1 MKKLWA
7 ILLVVAMLLTSAA
20 AVAEEVDLT
29 PYYFT
34 YEDFPIYTETET
46 ISLMGIK
53 HPIHGDWDKLMFFQ
67 LMEQATGVHFDIN
80 TINLDGYQE
89 AFNLAVN
96 TESYAEVMLGCM
108 LTNKQLVE
116 LGSQG
121 VLIPLEDYITEELTP
136 NLYAFLEEYP
146 LVRGAITAPDGHIY
160 ALPQL
165 NAAPIAYTGS
175 IWVNN
180 DWLEA
185 LGLTDADLPTDV
197 EGLYDLLVRFRDEDP
212 NGNGEADEIAW
223 GLTDGFDHLKGSI
236 IGAFGLPSNEVYADD
251 DGKMQYGMMQEEQMV
266 NFLTYVKKLYD
277 ENLIP
282 KDFLTYTQ
290 TDEAALGAENR
301 AGMGYGA
308 IPTNIWPFE
317 GANADEVN
325 EKASKYPM
333 LPALKSESTEEPMW
347 PHTGTGIQTGTFALT
362 DLCESNGH
370 VEAMMRWVDYLYSE
384 AGSLLIHYGP
394 EGYAYEV
401 TEDGLYRQIA
411 PTDGRSY
418 EERRGGSITP
428 DCGIAMPKYVRPT
441 TEGNWTDVLQQRR
454 NQQTDEKLVPY
465 LKLTMPQLFFLE
477 DENTE
482 IATLETDLDNFVK
495 SGMAKFVT
503 GELDLA
509 NYHAEVVEPLQSN
522 FKIDRL
528 LELYQGAYDRYTAA
542 LAD

>member
-121 VLIPLEDYITEELTP
+121 ILIPLEDYITEELTP

-495 SGMAKFVT
+495 SVMAKFVT

>member
-121 VLIPLEDYITEELTP
+121 ILIPLEDYITEELTP

-175 IWVNN
+175 VWVNN

-333 LPALKSESTEEPMW
+333 LPAQKSEYTEKPMW
-347 PHTGTGIQTGTFALT
+347 PHSGTGIQTGTFALT

-465 LKLTMPQLFFLE
+465 LKLTKPQLFFLE

-495 SGMAKFVT
+495 SVMAKFVT

>member
-121 VLIPLEDYITEELTP
+121 ILIPLEDYITEELTP

-333 LPALKSESTEEPMW
+333 LPALKSEHTEEPMW

-495 SGMAKFVT
+495 SVMAKFVT

>member
-121 VLIPLEDYITEELTP
+121 ILIPLEDYITEELTP

-180 DWLEA
+180 DWL
-185 LGLTDADLPTDV
+185 
-197 EGLYDLLVRFRDEDP
+197 
-212 NGNGEADEIAW
+212 
-223 GLTDGFDHLKGSI
+223 
-236 IGAFGLPSNEVYADD
+236 
-251 DGKMQYGMMQEEQMV
+251 
-266 NFLTYVKKLYD
+266 
-277 ENLIP
+277 
-282 KDFLTYTQ
+282 
-290 TDEAALGAENR
+290 
-301 AGMGYGA
+301 
-308 IPTNIWPFE
+308 
-317 GANADEVN
+317 
-325 EKASKYPM
+325 
-333 LPALKSESTEEPMW
+333 
-347 PHTGTGIQTGTFALT
+347 
-362 DLCESNGH
+362 
-370 VEAMMRWVDYLYSE
+370 
-384 AGSLLIHYGP
+384 
-394 EGYAYEV
+394 
-401 TEDGLYRQIA
+401 
-411 PTDGRSY
+411 
-418 EERRGGSITP
+418 
-428 DCGIAMPKYVRPT
+428 
-441 TEGNWTDVLQQRR
+441 
-454 NQQTDEKLVPY
+454 
-465 LKLTMPQLFFLE
+465 
-477 DENTE
+477 
-482 IATLETDLDNFVK
+482 
-495 SGMAKFVT
+495 
-503 GELDLA
+503 
-509 NYHAEVVEPLQSN
+509 
-522 FKIDRL
+522 
-528 LELYQGAYDRYTAA
+528 
-542 LAD
+542 

>member
-67 LMEQATGVHFDIN
+67 LMEQATGIHFDIN

-121 VLIPLEDYITEELTP
+121 ILIPLEDYITEELTP

-428 DCGIAMPKYVRPT
+428 DCGIAMPKYVRPA

-495 SGMAKFVT
+495 SVMAKFVT

>member
-34 YEDFPIYTETET
+34 YEDFPIYTKTET

-495 SGMAKFVT
+495 SVMAKFVT

>member
-67 LMEQATGVHFDIN
+67 LMEQATGIHFDIN

-121 VLIPLEDYITEELTP
+121 ILIPLEDYITEELTP

-495 SGMAKFVT
+495 SVMAKFVT

>member
-7 ILLVVAMLLTSAA
+7 ILLVVAMLLTSAV

-121 VLIPLEDYITEELTP
+121 ILIPLEDYITEELTP

-175 IWVNN
+175 VWVNN

-251 DGKMQYGMMQEEQMV
+251 DGMMQYGMMQEEQMV

-317 GANADEVN
+317 GANADEIN

-333 LPALKSESTEEPMW
+333 LPALKSEYTEEPMW

-465 LKLTMPQLFFLE
+465 LKLTKPQLFFLE

-482 IATLETDLDNFVK
+482 IATLETDLNNFVK
-495 SGMAKFVT
+495 SVMAKFVT

>member
-121 VLIPLEDYITEELTP
+121 ILIPLEDYITEELTP

-454 NQQTDEKLVPY
+454 NQQTDEQLVPY

-495 SGMAKFVT
+495 SVMAKFVT

>member
-7 ILLVVAMLLTSAA
+7 ILLVVAMLLTSAV

-34 YEDFPIYTETET
+34 YEDFPIYTDTET

-67 LMEQATGVHFDIN
+67 LMEQATGIHFDIN

-495 SGMAKFVT
+495 SVMAKFVT

>member
-34 YEDFPIYTETET
+34 YEDFPIYTDVET

-495 SGMAKFVT
+495 SVMAKFVT

>member
-121 VLIPLEDYITEELTP
+121 ILIPLEDYITEELTP
-136 NLYAFLEEYP
+136 NLYAFLDEYP

-495 SGMAKFVT
+495 SVMAKFVT

>member
-428 DCGIAMPKYVRPT
+428 DCGIARPKYVRPT

-495 SGMAKFVT
+495 SAMAKFVT

>member
-495 SGMAKFVT
+495 SVMAKFVT

>member
-1 MKKLWA
+1 
-7 ILLVVAMLLTSAA
+7 
-20 AVAEEVDLT
+20 
-29 PYYFT
+29 
-34 YEDFPIYTETET
+34 
-46 ISLMGIK
+46 
-53 HPIHGDWDKLMFFQ
+53 
-67 LMEQATGVHFDIN
+67 
-80 TINLDGYQE
+80 
-89 AFNLAVN
+89 
-96 TESYAEVMLGCM
+96 
-108 LTNKQLVE
+108 
-116 LGSQG
+116 
-121 VLIPLEDYITEELTP
+121 
-136 NLYAFLEEYP
+136 
-146 LVRGAITAPDGHIY
+146 
-160 ALPQL
+160 
-165 NAAPIAYTGS
+165 
-175 IWVNN
+175 
-180 DWLEA
+180 
-185 LGLTDADLPTDV
+185 
-197 EGLYDLLVRFRDEDP
+197 
-212 NGNGEADEIAW
+212 
-223 GLTDGFDHLKGSI
+223 
-236 IGAFGLPSNEVYADD
+236 
-251 DGKMQYGMMQEEQMV
+251 
-266 NFLTYVKKLYD
+266 
-277 ENLIP
+277 
-282 KDFLTYTQ
+282 
-290 TDEAALGAENR
+290 
-301 AGMGYGA
+301 
-308 IPTNIWPFE
+308 
-317 GANADEVN
+317 
-325 EKASKYPM
+325 
-333 LPALKSESTEEPMW
+333 MW

-495 SGMAKFVT
+495 SVMAKFVT

>member
-121 VLIPLEDYITEELTP
+121 ILIPLEDYITEELTP

-223 GLTDGFDHLKGSI
+223 ALTDGFDHLKGSI

-495 SGMAKFVT
+495 SVMAKFVT

>member
-1 MKKLWA
+1 
-7 ILLVVAMLLTSAA
+7 
-20 AVAEEVDLT
+20 
-29 PYYFT
+29 
-34 YEDFPIYTETET
+34 
-46 ISLMGIK
+46 MGIK

-223 GLTDGFDHLKGSI
+223 ALTDGFDHFFGSI
-236 IGAFGLPSNEVYADD
+236 IGAFGLPSNGVYADD

-301 AGMGYGA
+301 AGMGWGA

-317 GANADEVN
+317 GANADEIN

-333 LPALKSESTEEPMW
+333 LPALKSEYTEEPMW
-347 PHTGTGIQTGTFALT
+347 PHSGTGIQTGTFALT

-441 TEGNWTDVLQQRR
+441 TEGNWTDALQQRR

-465 LKLTMPQLFFLE
+465 LRLTMPQLFFLE

-482 IATLETDLDNFVK
+482 IATLETDLGNFVN
-495 SGMAKFVT
+495 SAMAKFVT
-503 GELDLA
+503 GELNLA

>member
-121 VLIPLEDYITEELTP
+121 ILIPLEDYITEELTP

-317 GANADEVN
+317 GANADEIN

-333 LPALKSESTEEPMW
+333 LPALKSEYTEEPMW
-347 PHTGTGIQTGTFALT
+347 PHSGTGIQTGTFALT

-465 LKLTMPQLFFLE
+465 LKLTMPQLFSLR
-477 DENTE
+477 TKTPRSRPSKP
-482 IATLETDLDNFVK
+482 TLTT
-495 SGMAKFVT
+495 S
-503 GELDLA
+503 
-509 NYHAEVVEPLQSN
+509 
-522 FKIDRL
+522 
-528 LELYQGAYDRYTAA
+528 
-542 LAD
+542 

>member
-121 VLIPLEDYITEELTP
+121 ILIPLEDYITEELTP

-465 LKLTMPQLFFLE
+465 LRLTMPQLFFLE

-482 IATLETDLDNFVK
+482 IATLETDLGNFVN
-495 SGMAKFVT
+495 SAMAKFVT

>member
-121 VLIPLEDYITEELTP
+121 ILIPLEDYITEELTP

-223 GLTDGFDHLKGSI
+223 ALTDGFDHFFGSI
-236 IGAFGLPSNEVYADD
+236 IGAFGLPSNGVYADD

-317 GANADEVN
+317 GANADEIN

-333 LPALKSESTEEPMW
+333 LPALKSEYTEEPMW
-347 PHTGTGIQTGTFALT
+347 PHSGTGIQTGTFALT

-495 SGMAKFVT
+495 SVMAKFVT

>member
-121 VLIPLEDYITEELTP
+121 ILIPLEDYITEELTP

-223 GLTDGFDHLKGSI
+223 GLTDGFDQLKGSI

-251 DGKMQYGMMQEEQMV
+251 DGMMQYGMMQEEQMV

-282 KDFLTYTQ
+282 KDFLTYTS
-290 TDEAALGAENR
+290 TDKAALGAENR
-301 AGMGYGA
+301 IGMAYDA
-308 IPTNIWPFE
+308 IPTNTWPFE
-317 GANADEVN
+317 GENADEIN
-325 EKASKYPM
+325 EKASKYPI
-333 LPALKSESTEEPMW
+333 LPAQKSSFTDTPIW
-347 PHTGTGIQTGTFALT
+347 PHSNTGIQTGTFALT

-495 SGMAKFVT
+495 SVMAKFVT